1 MNLVIVESPT
11 KARTIGRFLGKEY
24 AIKASMGHIMDL
36 PKSKLGVAVD
46 TDFKPLYEVVADKKK
61 IIAELKAAA
70 KGVDLIILATD
81 PDREGEAISAHVK
94 EVLMEDKKLKASADK
109 FVRIVFHEITKE
121 AIEEALT
128 HPGVV
133 DENLVNAQ
141 TARRVLDRLVG
152 YKLSPLLWQKVRRG
166 LSAGR
171 VQSVALRLI
180 VEREK
185 EIEKFIKAPYFTVSA
200 NLSNNVIAS
209 KAGSK
214 MPGGVQSQ
222 GNGIATSPLASRN
235 DNVTIFELI
244 QINEEKIESQNS
256 YDLYDGAYKVTK
268 TTIETQAQAQK
279 IVEDLQKA
287 GYTVADVTEKEMR
300 RSPQAPYT
308 TSTLQQDA
316 SRRLGLAGRRT
327 MSIAQKLYEEGYI
340 TYHRTDSTNIA
351 ISAQT
356 AMINYVK
363 KEYGDKYVPQK
374 PRVYATKQKNA
385 QEAHEAIRPT
395 KVGVTLSHVSQDLG
409 AQFGKLYELI
419 WRRAVASQM
428 ADAIT
433 QSTSVL
439 VNAVSTTNHELRTPN
454 NYRLKANGSV
464 LVFEGFL
471 KINPLALADNR
482 LPEFSAKQNLD
493 LVEVNK
499 EFHETPPPPRYNDAS
514 LIKTLEEKSIGRP
527 STYATIISTIE
538 SRGYIL
544 RENARF
550 SPTAVGNAVNDFLV
564 KNFADIDDIPF
575 TADMEDSLDLIA
587 DGKKDWLPMIKSFY
601 KPFEKKIEEVKGTD
615 RVKIAVEET
624 DEPCPTCKEGHLVVR
639 TGKFGKFL
647 SCNRFPDCKFTKPL
661 VEETNIPCPKCGGGT
676 SPEALAKGGKVIIK
690 KTRKGRKFFGC
701 SNYPTCT
708 FAAWKLEDIP
718 GYVPP
723 VPKEE
728 TTPLSS

>member
-24 AIKASMGHIMDL
+24 DIKASMGHIMDL
-36 PKSKLGVAVD
+36 PKSTLGVDVD
-46 TDFKPLYEVVADKKK
+46 RNFAPLYEVVADKKK
-61 IIAELKAAA
+61 IIAELKMAA
-70 KGVDLIILATD
+70 KGATQIILATD

-94 EVLMEDKKLKASADK
+94 EVLMEDKKLKVPASK

-185 EIEKFIKAPYFTVSA
+185 EIEKFAKQPYYTITALLQNSSLPLTLDALPLEGTSFD
-200 NLSNNVIAS
+200 LIA
-209 KAGSK
+209 
-214 MPGGVQSQ
+214 
-222 GNGIATSPLASRN
+222 IN
-235 DNVTIFELI
+235 DK
-244 QINEEKIESQNS
+244 KIESQNK
-256 YDLYDGAYKVTK
+256 YDLYDGQYTVTK
-268 TTIETQAQAQK
+268 TTIDTEKAADE
-279 IVEDLQKA
+279 IVTDLQKA
-287 GYTVADVTEKEMR
+287 GYTVSDITEKEMR

-316 SRRLGLAGRRT
+316 SRRLGLAGRRS
-327 MSIAQKLYEEGYI
+327 MSLAQKLYEEGYI

-351 ISAQT
+351 VSAQT
-356 AMINYVK
+356 AMISYVK
-363 KEYGDKYVPQK
+363 KTYGDKYVPEK

-395 KVGVTLSHVSQDLG
+395 KVEVSGDQVSQDLG
-409 AQFGKLYELI
+409 PQYGKFYELI

-428 ADAIT
+428 SDAIT

-439 VNAVSTTNHELRTPN
+439 VDAVSTMNPELRTPN
-454 NYRLKANGSV
+454 TYRLKANGSV

-471 KINPLALADNR
+471 KINPQALADNR
-482 LPEFSAKQNLD
+482 LPEFTVDEKLTAKG
-493 LVEVNK
+493 VVK

-514 LIKTLEEKSIGRP
+514 IIKTLEEKSIGRP
-527 STYATIISTIE
+527 STYATIIGTIE
-538 SRGYIL
+538 SRGYIT

-550 SPTAVGNAVNDFLV
+550 TPTAVGNAVNDFLV
-564 KNFADIDDIPF
+564 KNFSDIDDIPF

-587 DGKKDWLPMIKSFY
+587 EGKKEWLPMISSFY
-601 KPFEKKIEEVKGTD
+601 KPFEKKIEEVKGSD

-624 DEPCPTCKEGHLVVR
+624 DEPCSECKEGHLVVR

-661 VEETNIPCPKCGGGT
+661 VEETAFLCPKD
-676 SPEALAKGGKVIIK
+676 GGKVIIK

-701 SNYPTCT
+701 SNYPNCE
-708 FAAWKLEDIP
+708 FAAWKAEDIQNYDP
-718 GYVPP
+718 NAVKKPARNTTQSVAGGEEVK
-723 VPKEE
+723 KEN
-728 TTPLSS
+728 TSSVSS